1 MEDRRPGIS
10 GQVIDVRTRGGVAG
24 LRVEAWVWSGTQPG
38 QALIGV
44 AVAGPDGRFEIPLGE
59 ASPGD
64 GRQGYEAADLAEVIF
79 RVFDNEEPVKNVEHA
94 VGWDVLAGETEVVIE
109 VGVPPGPPESTEVAL
124 HELGESLA
132 VTVASV
138 QEELAR
144 YPTDLGAYL
153 LDEVDLNVPVH
164 LRVNEMGQMMA
175 TVVQT
180 ETPAS
185 AIGQLHLRLRPVL
198 GASQPARVS
207 SGQPLAALNALS
219 PEAISRLEAQRVFSV
234 DDLLRV
240 ARNPSGRA
248 ALTNLDLQTDLE
260 GVMNRADV
268 LTLPML
274 PNPVSETLVRIGVE
288 APADFVNGDP
298 AALAESLTEELEQA
312 VAVEDIEG
320 WQREVGE
327 ALMLPLPSQQQS

>member
-1 MEDRRPGIS
+1 M
-10 GQVIDVRTRGGVAG
+10 
-24 LRVEAWVWSGTQPG
+24 
-38 QALIGV
+38 
-44 AVAGPDGRFEIPLGE
+44 
-59 ASPGD
+59 
-64 GRQGYEAADLAEVIF
+64 
-79 RVFDNEEPVKNVEHA
+79 
-94 VGWDVLAGETEVVIE
+94 
-109 VGVPPGPPESTEVAL
+109 
-124 HELGESLA
+124 
-132 VTVASV
+132 